1 MNTETVSQLFFDERY
16 TVPPEQTAHQV
27 FRAIRTWHDC
37 AGTLVDAMATTSV
50 LTVLE
55 CACLRELHAC
65 IDDDREALVGVA
77 MQCRHR
83 GAIPAGAAL
92 RITGWVERLGEREV
106 TFRVQAHDEQEEVF
120 EGSIRIAVVPRD
132 RIAAII
138 ERKRGAIARRTLVE
152 RACRD
157 AA

>member
-16 TVPPEQTAHQV
+16 TVPREQTASEV
-27 FRAIRTWHDC
+27 FRAIPTTQGCD
-37 AGTLVDAMATTSV
+37 ATLVDAMATTSL

-65 IDDDREALVGVA
+65 VDADRETLVGVA

-120 EGSIRIAVVPRD
+120 EGSIRIAVVPRE
-132 RIAAII
+132 RIERII

-152 RACRD
+152 SACED

>member
-16 TVPPEQTAHQV
+16 TVPAEQTACRV
-27 FRAIRTWHDC
+27 FRAVPTWHGCDP
-37 AGTLVDAMATTSV
+37 TLVDVMATTSV

-55 CACLRELHAC
+55 CACLRELYAC
-65 IDDDREALVGVA
+65 VDADRETLVGIA

-92 RITGWVERLGEREV
+92 RITGWVESLGEREV
-106 TFRVQAHDEQEEVF
+106 TFRVQAHDGHEEVF
-120 EGSIRIAVVPRD
+120 EGSICIAVVPRE
-132 RIAAII
+132 RIARII
-138 ERKRGAIARRTLVE
+138 EGKRCAIARRILMET
-152 RACRD
+152 ACAD

>member
-1 MNTETVSQLFFDERY
+1 MNAEAVSHLFFDERY
-16 TVPPEQTAHQV
+16 TVPPEQTAGHV
-27 FRAIRTWHDC
+27 FRAIPTSHGW
-37 AGTLVDAMATTSV
+37 AGSLVEAMATTSV

-65 IDDDREALVGVA
+65 VDADREVLVGVA
-77 MQCRHR
+77 MQCRHH
-83 GAIPAGAAL
+83 GTIPAGAAL

-120 EGSIRIAVVPRD
+120 EGSIRIAVVPRE
-132 RIAAII
+132 RIARII

-152 RACRD
+152 SACED